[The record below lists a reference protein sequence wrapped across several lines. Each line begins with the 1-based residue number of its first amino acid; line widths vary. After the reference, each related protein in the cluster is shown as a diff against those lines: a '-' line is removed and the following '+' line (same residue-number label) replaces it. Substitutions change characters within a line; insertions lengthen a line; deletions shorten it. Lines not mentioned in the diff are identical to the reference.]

1 MVLPMAQ
8 QVEVLILNDGGD
20 DSGGGGD
27 SSRATLMELTSLRL
41 PYNKLCKPININ
53 TGWVLDFRLIT
64 I

>member
-1 MVLPMAQ
+1 MKPSSLLLFIGSAG
-8 QVEVLILNDGGD
+8 LGDGGD
-20 DSGGGGD
+20 SDGGGD
-27 SSRATLMELTSLRL
+27 SYRATLMELTSLRL